1 MIPREELKER
11 YIHKSNNELLE
22 IIEDKFSYTELAVIV
37 ALEEISRRKLNEN
50 DIKNYKEKVSENAQ
64 IFIRK
69 NIEDDLTF
77 LQKSL
82 FFFIWIPFLNFLFKR
97 SFMYDGFVL
106 KIKQANYYS
115 WFGFILFAFNGIL
128 QSQFKLSNSTF
139 WIIWILSFLLP
150 YNYDEFFNR
159 KNQIKNLNKVFGN
172 GNTD

>member
-1 MIPREELKER
+1 
-11 YIHKSNNELLE
+11 
-22 IIEDKFSYTELAVIV
+22 
-37 ALEEISRRKLNEN
+37 
-50 DIKNYKEKVSENAQ
+50 
-64 IFIRK
+64 
-69 NIEDDLTF
+69 
-77 LQKSL
+77 
-82 FFFIWIPFLNFLFKR
+82 
-97 SFMYDGFVL
+97 MYDGFVL